1 MVESISYRVA
11 AYITAYEEI
20 EALDKTVT
28 AIQKQSYPVEQIFI
42 VDNSKTQVVADN
54 RYEYTTVDFHPENL
68 GVAGGL
74 KIAINWAIEKEYDFI
89 WLFDQD
95 SEPSLDVLEKL
106 LIKYQELSVKG
117 KQIGIIAPVII
128 DINTKQEFSGCV
140 FQQYKLVPI
149 SGCSEIKDF
158 YQCDCVITSGS
169 LVNISA
175 AKCVELPREDLFL
188 DAVDYAYCINFRNQG
203 YEIIVVKNT
212 MMKHRIGNYSK
223 VKDRLFKGN
232 KEVRTFICSPSRY
245 YYACRN
251 HTFFETRT
259 SNKAMLNRSVI
270 YRIKLLIEMI
280 ARVIRYEPD
289 LVLLKIW
296 ACILGTFDGFRGKL
310 GKTW

>member
-1 MVESISYRVA
+1 MVESINYRVA
-11 AYITAYEEI
+11 AYITAYQEI

-28 AIQKQSYPVEQIFI
+28 AIQQQSYPVEQIFI
-42 VDNSKTQVVADN
+42 VDNSETPIVIENK
-54 RYEYTTVDFHPENL
+54 YEQITVDFHPENL

-74 KIAINWAIEKEYDFI
+74 KIAIDWAIKKGYDFI

-106 LIKYQELSVKG
+106 LRKYQELCESG
-117 KQIGIIAPVII
+117 KKIGIIAPAII
-128 DINTKQEFSGCV
+128 DINTKQEFPGSV
-140 FQQYKLVPI
+140 FQKYKLVPI
-149 SGCSEIKDF
+149 SACSELKDF

-175 AKCVELPREDLFL
+175 AKSVELPREDFFL
-188 DAVDYAYCINFRNQG
+188 DAVDYAYCINFINQG

-212 MMKHRIGNYSK
+212 TMKHRIGNYSK
-223 VKDRLFKGN
+223 VKDRLIKGN
-232 KEVRTFICSPSRY
+232 NEVITFICSPSRY

-251 HTFFETRT
+251 HTFFETRN
-259 SNKAMLNRSVI
+259 SNKAMLTRSVL
-270 YRIKLLIEMI
+270 YRTKLLIEMI

-289 LVLLKIW
+289 LVLLKVW

>member
-1 MVESISYRVA
+1 MVESINYRVA
-11 AYITAYEEI
+11 AYITAYQEI

-28 AIQKQSYPVEQIFI
+28 AIQQQSYPVEQIFI
-42 VDNSKTQVVADN
+42 VDNSKTPIVIEN
-54 RYEYTTVDFHPENL
+54 RYEQTTVDFHPENL

-74 KIAINWAIEKEYDFI
+74 KIAIDWAIKKGYDFI

-106 LIKYQELSVKG
+106 LRKYQELCESG
-117 KQIGIIAPVII
+117 KKIGIIAPVII
-128 DINTKQEFSGCV
+128 DINTKQEFPGSV
-140 FQQYKLVPI
+140 FQKYKLVPI
-149 SGCSEIKDF
+149 SACSELKDF

-175 AKCVELPREDLFL
+175 AKSVELPREDFFL

-212 MMKHRIGNYSK
+212 TMKHRIGNYSK
-223 VKDRLFKGN
+223 VKDRLIKGN
-232 KEVRTFICSPSRY
+232 NEVITFICSPSRY

-251 HTFFETRT
+251 HTFFETRN

-270 YRIKLLIEMI
+270 YRTKLLIEMI